1 MNQIFKKDEFIII
14 PFFKG
19 RKQEFMVVNT
29 KKEFKNGHTHLKSF
43 KMAKYLINL
52 ARCKKINS
60 GLRPYL
66 LTSLKRISKDQ
77 EYIEK
82 LEEIL
87 AIKKNKG
94 QKSSYYNRAIWV
106 KGTFLTSHF
115 GTCDMRNVLFFI
127 HLIFKPLIQCSMK
140 FYWLI
145 VVDGV
150 LNMSILKG
158 FNISFL
164 NDRQYSLH
172 EW

>member
-14 PFFKG
+14 PFYKG

-66 LTSLKRISKDQ
+66 LTSLTRISMDH

-82 LEEIL
+82 LEEL
-87 AIKKNKG
+87 LTVKRSKGNKA
-94 QKSSYYNRAIWV
+94 SYYNRAI
-106 KGTFLTSHF
+106 
-115 GTCDMRNVLFFI
+115 
-127 HLIFKPLIQCSMK
+127 
-140 FYWLI
+140 
-145 VVDGV
+145 
-150 LNMSILKG
+150 
-158 FNISFL
+158 
-164 NDRQYSLH
+164 
-172 EW
+172 

>member
-1 MNQIFKKDEFIII
+1 MIVRKELVICISPDRKDVLFLINSREKDEDKMNQIFKKDEFIII

-52 ARCKKINS
+52 ARYKKINA

-87 AIKKNKG
+87 EVKKNKG
-94 QKSSYYNRAIWV
+94 NKDSYYNRAI
-106 KGTFLTSHF
+106 
-115 GTCDMRNVLFFI
+115 
-127 HLIFKPLIQCSMK
+127 
-140 FYWLI
+140 
-145 VVDGV
+145 
-150 LNMSILKG
+150 
-158 FNISFL
+158 
-164 NDRQYSLH
+164 
-172 EW
+172 